1 MTETGVAGV
10 EENSLATTSSLDRT
24 YKEEDRLTVND
35 VEALLCRS
43 WTTTNKNL
51 FFHHF
56 HKL

>member
-10 EENSLATTSSLDRT
+10 EENSLATTSSA